1 MSIYTSFR
9 KYSSSLAACIF
20 PNMPPASLKN
30 KVVVLLHIEVQ
41 IYNHV
46 VLTMEKKKYIYH
58 LIDPPDPPP
67 CNRHTSIIFSEII
80 IFITLI
86 SS

>member
-1 MSIYTSFR
+1 MNIYTSFR

-41 IYNHV
+41 IYSHV
-46 VLTMEKKKYIYH
+46 VLTVKGEKIYIS
-58 LIDPPDPPP
+58 PD
-67 CNRHTSIIFSEII
+67 RSSRSTS
-80 IFITLI
+80 L
-86 SS
+86 